1 MVIAPAEAAHSWSLN
16 ASPAE
21 LRADLTLESPSW
33 TATSPTAIPAAYE
46 NWRHLLA
53 RVRIACWCLL
63 ARSRSCLVP
72 TYPLELCPERAPVTQ
87 RHPHHEFLQ
96 QFLQVFF
103 KDVIF
108 SQVRGVS
115 APIAHLPP
123 PPSGTG
129 GTSLLCARWKPG
141 VQRPSRQ
148 SWPLQ
153 TEDWRPRFSKSLH
166 KTTFNDKITMLNE
179 EGQQC

>member
-1 MVIAPAEAAHSWSLN
+1 MLV
-16 ASPAE
+16 
-21 LRADLTLESPSW
+21 PS
-33 TATSPTAIPAAYE
+33 
-46 NWRHLLA
+46 RQ
-53 RVRIACWCLL
+53 V
-63 ARSRSCLVP
+63 RSCSVP

-123 PPSGTG
+123 PPKWDGRDQPA
-129 GTSLLCARWKPG
+129 LCQVETRGAETK
-141 VQRPSRQ
+141 
-148 SWPLQ
+148 Q
-153 TEDWRPRFSKSLH
+153 TVVAPAD
-166 KTTFNDKITMLNE
+166 
-179 EGQQC
+179 

>member
-123 PPSGTG
+123 PQVGREGPACSVPGGNQGCRDQADSRGPCRLRTG
-129 GTSLLCARWKPG
+129 GRDSASPYT
-141 VQRPSRQ
+141 RQ
-148 SWPLQ
+148 HLM
-153 TEDWRPRFSKSLH
+153 TR
-166 KTTFNDKITMLNE
+166 
-179 EGQQC
+179 